1 MDIRHRTPLPS
12 VMIIVYDRRL
22 VRDDLVV
29 LGIGGNAYYVP
40 FKLEG
45 MLTLYI
51 RATVWKLISFFL
63 LKLIPL
69 TLEELT
75 MESVPHMDEE
85 VNVYNPL

>member
-1 MDIRHRTPLPS
+1 
-12 VMIIVYDRRL
+12 MITIHGRGL

-40 FKLEG
+40 FEWEG

-51 RATVWKLISFFL
+51 RATIWELISFFSL
-63 LKLIPL
+63 QPISL

-85 VNVYNPL
+85 VSVYS